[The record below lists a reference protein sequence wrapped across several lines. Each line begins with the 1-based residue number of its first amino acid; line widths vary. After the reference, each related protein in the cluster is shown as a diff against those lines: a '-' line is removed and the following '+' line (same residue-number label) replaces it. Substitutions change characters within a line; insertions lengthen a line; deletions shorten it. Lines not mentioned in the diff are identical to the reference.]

1 MVLISRSIPTL
12 LRGISQSSDSIKQS
26 DHAVEQLNCDSDPV
40 KGLVKRSG
48 TQHISTLINNEVSI
62 GDALVHT
69 INRDETERYVV
80 IFTSTTIRVFDLD
93 GTERTVNNLS
103 NSSGYLLCDS
113 PRLQLK
119 ATTVADFTFVVNTNI
134 RTGMDTSQRSL
145 PDSNITQAIV
155 FVNQVSDNTEYG
167 ITVDGVT
174 VTDNTTNDTTLSTT
188 QVATDLKTGLEAGL
202 ATIVNGVTVLDF
214 TIAQN
219 GPVLH
224 IKKTDGTDFAIDGTD
239 TQGNTQ
245 LTVIKNSVQR
255 FTDLPTVSPPGY
267 VVEVKGDESTNFD
280 NYYVKFVT
288 NNGGTQ
294 MEEGQWE
301 ECVKPGIDF
310 KFNYDTMPHV
320 LIRQADGNFRFS
332 QVNGNN
338 YLVPTNT
345 GTYAQAGNLVTI
357 TINNH
362 GLQTNDKVELTFTT
376 APNAQSAGF
385 QPTDGIAQGAGIK
398 YTVFVPNA
406 GNNANFFTINRT
418 EHNSVPLSSPTVSD
432 SGSAS
437 IAFQQTLPVWGER
450 NVGDENSA
458 PKPSFIGHKINNIF
472 FFRNRLGFL
481 ANDNV
486 ILSSVSKF
494 FQFFPETVLTVID
507 SDPID
512 VAASHTKVA
521 ILKNAINMGEQL
533 ILFSDQSQFI
543 LSSSSDSLTPKTAN
557 ILVATEFD
565 SSDIATPVGAGNS
578 IYYLTTKGEFSA
590 VREYLV
596 LGGQQKIRDAADITV
611 HVPKLIPSDIYKIAI
626 STSEDT
632 LVLLGASE
640 SDKLYINK
648 WLYGSNNEKILNS
661 WYVYTF
667 DEGRSI
673 KNIDFIGSELF
684 IVSEDDVYSGS
695 TSRVYLEKLPFQ
707 TDVKEPNCDYE
718 YHLDRKI
725 TESTTGVS
733 ITYDAST
740 NLSEVTCPYRLD
752 TQIKLVSR
760 HLAPSVRA
768 TYNST
773 NANNVVTITKTSHGF
788 NTGDEVEITLADQT
802 IFTFETTPGNID
814 TSFIESSSFRLLKDK
829 FIITKVND
837 DTLTFQTTTNLGTIN
852 SSSNTKGLEPL
863 CTIKET
869 SSFVPGLVG
878 NNTNGDDKRDVS
890 PGEVFDMDFSTGF
903 LVGSNNKFKVA
914 GDIRR
919 TKFIMGENYL
929 MIYEFAKQ
937 RYTETE
943 KGGSEQ
949 LGGRLQLKD
958 FYLKFENTANIL
970 VAVSVDD
977 LTELSNTTP
986 TRIYRF
992 NSLIGSP
999 KTTLGSIKLQK
1010 GTFKVPVMSRAD
1022 KVRISI
1028 FGFEY
1033 LPTNITS
1040 AEYEANFYIRS
1051 QRT

>member
-26 DHAVEQLNCDSDPV
+26 DHAVQQLNCDSDPV

-80 IFTSTTIRVFDLD
+80 IFTSNDVRVFDLD
-93 GTERTVNNLS
+93 GTERTVNKSS
-103 NSSGYLLCDS
+103 NAVDYLLCDS

-119 ATTVADFTFVVNTNI
+119 ATTVADFTFVVNTNV
-134 RTGMDTSQRSL
+134 RTGMDASQPSL

-155 FVNQVSDNTEYG
+155 FVNQVSDNTIYS
-167 ITVDGVT
+167 VNVNGVT
-174 VTDNTTNDTTLSTT
+174 VSDDTTNDSTLSTT
-188 QVATDLKTGLEAGL
+188 QVAGDLKTGLEAGL
-202 ATIVNGVTVLDF
+202 TGF

-224 IKKTDGTDFAIDGTD
+224 IKRTDNGDFSIDGTD

-245 LTVIKNSVQR
+245 LTVVKNSVQR

-332 QVNGNN
+332 QVNGDN
-338 YLVPTNT
+338 YPVPVNT
-345 GTYAQAGNLVTI
+345 GTYGQIGNLVTI
-357 TINNH
+357 NINNH

-376 APNAQSAGF
+376 DGSQSAGF
-385 QPTDGIAQGAGIK
+385 QATDGITQGSGIK

-432 SGSAS
+432 NGSAS

-450 NVGDENSA
+450 NVGDEDSA
-458 PKPSFIGHKINNIF
+458 PKPSFIGHKINNVF

-725 TESTTGVS
+725 TESTTGLS

-740 NLSEVTCPYRLD
+740 NLSEITCPYRLD
-752 TQIKLVSR
+752 TNRMSVVSK

-773 NANNVVTITKTSHGF
+773 SANNVVTITKTSHGF

-802 IFTFETTPGNID
+802 IFDFDTVPGNIN
-814 TSFIESSSFRLLKDK
+814 TAVIESNSFRLLKDK

-852 SSSNTKGLEPL
+852 SSSNTSGLEPL

-869 SSFVPGLVG
+869 SSFIPGLVG

-890 PGEVFDMDFSTGF
+890 PGEVFDMDFSTDF

-958 FYLKFENTANIL
+958 FYFKFENTAIIQ
-970 VAVSVDD
+970 VSVSFDD
-977 LTELSNTTP
+977 PTELSNTTP
-986 TRIYRF
+986 ARTYRF

-1022 KVRISI
+1022 TVRISI